1 MEKKVYSEP
10 KLTNLG
16 SVAIRTQSH
25 ANGPSSDSGNNA
37 MGS

>member
-1 MEKKVYSEP
+1 MKKKVYLQP
-10 KLTNLG
+10 KLVNLG
-16 SVAIRTQSH
+16 SVAIRTQDH